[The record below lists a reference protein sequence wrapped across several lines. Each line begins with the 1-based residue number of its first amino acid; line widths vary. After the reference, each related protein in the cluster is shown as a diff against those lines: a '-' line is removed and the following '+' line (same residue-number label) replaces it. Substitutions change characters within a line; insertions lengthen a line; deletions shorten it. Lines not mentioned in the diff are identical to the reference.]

1 MQSDNTDNMMFPV
14 AETLADL
21 TIGVTLEPGD
31 LVVTGTPSGVGPC
44 AQAAGLDARRRR
56 LRDRDRRRRPVA
68 QSDRGRALTCRALPP
83 TLWRHFIADIFVAAG
98 CSKEESGRIGK
109 YLVGSNLAG
118 HDSHGVAR
126 APRYVKWKQD
136 GVFFADK
143 TVKRVVDTPVLAIL
157 DGQYGFGQ
165 TTAPQAV
172 ALGIEKC
179 KAMGLSAIGLKNSGH
194 VGRVGE
200 WAEMAAREGLVSIHF
215 VNVRGS
221 VLVAP
226 FGGVDRTFSTAPFC
240 VGIPRKGEKPIILDF
255 ATSLVAE
262 GKVLVASQG
271 GKKIPDDALVSQD
284 GSMSGDP
291 HVLYGDYT
299 PEGPREYRKGTGAI
313 RAFGEHKGSGLA
325 LMCELLGGA
334 LTGNGASQLSR
345 AMVAGH
351 VLLLHRR
358 RQGRSRA
365 FLPGRSHAHDRF
377 REGLE
382 AARSGRRRAGAGRAG
397 RPLSRRAAARTAFR
411 CPTTPGRRCWRSRA
425 RSASTA
431 GACRKSS
438 FFEFPILRTEVCH
451 VESDHDLRQPSQRL
465 VQPEAGECACPR
477 SRPPA

>member
-1 MQSDNTDNMMFPV
+1 MPRIAAD
-14 AETLADL
+14 TLQD
-21 TIGVTLEPGD
+21 
-31 LVVTGTPSGVGPC
+31 
-44 AQAAGLDARRRR
+44 
-56 LRDRDRRRRPVA
+56 
-68 QSDRGRALTCRALPP
+68 
-83 TLWRHFIADIFVAAG
+83 FIRDIFVAAG
-98 CSKEESGRIGK
+98 CSPEESGRIGK

-136 GVFFADK
+136 GTFFADR

-172 ALGIEKC
+172 SLGIEKC

-200 WAEMAAREGLVSIHF
+200 WAEMAAAEGLVSIHF

-226 FGGVDRTFSTAPFC
+226 FGGVDRKFSTAPFC
-240 VGIPRKGEKPIILDF
+240 VGIPRKGAKPVILDF

-271 GKKIPDDALVSQD
+271 GKKIPENALVSQD

-299 PEGPREYRKGTGAI
+299 PDGPREYKKGTGAI

-334 LTGNGASQLSR
+334 LTGNGASQLHQQWSQGMFSFYIDAAKIDPEHFFPVEVTR
-345 AMVAGH
+345 MLEFVKASKPLTAGED
-351 VLLLHRR
+351 VLLPGEPEERY
-358 RQGRSRA
+358 RA
-365 FLPGRSHAHDRF
+365 ERLKNGIPLPDDTWSSLLSIA
-377 REGLE
+377 REVGIDG
-382 AARSGRRRAGAGRAG
+382 AR
-397 RPLSRRAAARTAFR
+397 LQ
-411 CPTTPGRRCWRSRA
+411 
-425 RSASTA
+425 
-431 GACRKSS
+431 K
-438 FFEFPILRTEVCH
+438 IQL
-451 VESDHDLRQPSQRL
+451 L
-465 VQPEAGECACPR
+465 
-477 SRPPA
+477 